1 MQYGLWEKKGASL
14 GEIMKIVVQRSK
26 QAQVIVNDEVVGS
39 IQQGL
44 VLLVGITHDD
54 TLQDA
59 QYLAEKISGL
69 RIFSDDEGKMN
80 LSVLDCGGAILSISQ
95 FTLYGDCRK
104 GKRPNFMAAA
114 KPDYAEPLYEHF
126 NNLLREKG
134 LAVET
139 GVFGADMDV
148 SLVNDGPVTLVLDTK
163 AN

>member
-134 LAVET
+134 LVVET

>member
-1 MQYGLWEKKGASL
+1 
-14 GEIMKIVVQRSK
+14 MKIVVQRSK
-26 QAQVIVNDEVVGS
+26 QAQVIVNNEVVGS
-39 IQQGL
+39 IPHGL

-69 RIFSDDEGKMN
+69 RIFSDEEGKMN
-80 LSVLDCGGAILSISQ
+80 HSVLDCEGAILSISQ

-114 KPDYAEPLYEHF
+114 KPDHAEPLYEQF